1 MEQMLATVE
10 KNAITH
16 GIVKNPRSISEAD
29 IRIYRSKVTKD
40 IIKSLS
46 LVLPRND
53 FAIVTKVVDK
63 AFSMAIQ
70 MFLQRCRMQLVY
82 PQIGDPYDKGQ
93 SHLDS
98 IAESIEVE
106 KGSVALIV
114 SPGLAKWGDTEG
126 KRLDQRLDLVP
137 AMVLADPAAK
147 KDDDDSFQAEQL
159 TSTKD
164 ESSVP
169 IEPHTRKTI
178 HPKVVIQAKPKSKCP
193 MIKIENTEMA
203 DDSPW

>member
-164 ESSVP
+164 ESSVQLSRTLGRP
-169 IEPHTRKTI
+169 SIPRSSFR
-178 HPKVVIQAKPKSKCP
+178 P
-193 MIKIENTEMA
+193 
-203 DDSPW
+203 SPRVSVP